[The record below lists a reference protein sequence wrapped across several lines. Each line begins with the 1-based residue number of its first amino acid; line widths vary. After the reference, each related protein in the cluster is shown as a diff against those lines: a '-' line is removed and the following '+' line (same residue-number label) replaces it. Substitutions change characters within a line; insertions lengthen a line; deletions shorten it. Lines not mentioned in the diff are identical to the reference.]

1 MRPNPPRMITVV
13 LAVALL
19 AIGIAGV
26 FFPSAVDEIIRKA
39 PLGADLTKEMRQ
51 LLREETVFY
60 LAALASPVLLI
71 IGSLVPRV

>member
-1 MRPNPPRMITVV
+1 MITVV

-19 AIGIAGV
+19 AVGIAGV

-39 PLGADLTKEMRQ
+39 PLGADLTKQLRQ

-60 LAALASPVLLI
+60 LSALASPVLLI
-71 IGSLVPRV
+71 VGSLLRGI